1 MGIKILFRGSPLSWD
16 YAIMSKE
23 NTLKINEIFY
33 SIQGESSS
41 AGLPCVFVRL
51 TYCNLRCVY
60 CDTEYAFFEGKDML
74 IGDIISDVKKYDCSL
89 VEITGGEPL
98 VHPQVNM
105 LMSELADLGYTVM
118 VETGG
123 SLPIEN
129 IDKRVK
135 IIMDMKTPYSK
146 MESKNIYENLNFLK
160 PGDEVKFVIGDREDY
175 EWSKILIKEYDLIKK
190 VTVLMSP
197 VFNKVE
203 NIDLAEWI
211 LDDRLNVRFQLQI
224 HKYIW
229 HPETRGV

>member
-1 MGIKILFRGSPLSWD
+1 
-16 YAIMSKE
+16 MSKE

-160 PGDEVKFVIGDREDY
+160 PG
-175 EWSKILIKEYDLIKK
+175 
-190 VTVLMSP
+190 T
-197 VFNKVE
+197 
-203 NIDLAEWI
+203 
-211 LDDRLNVRFQLQI
+211 RLNL
-224 HKYIW
+224 
-229 HPETRGV
+229 